1 MAFAR
6 PTLSA
11 LIVQIRTDLASR
23 FPGADT
29 VYRRAALN
37 VLSAVFA
44 GVAYSLYGFLNWIA
58 LQVMPDTAEQAQLER
73 WAAIWGIPRVG
84 AAAAIGPI
92 AISGQ
97 DGAVIPAGS
106 LLQRTDGAEF
116 ATLADETIVAGAATG
131 QVQALAPGAA
141 GNTALGVSLAFISP
155 IAGVNGL
162 AVVSAPGLTGGL
174 DEESDESL
182 RARLLT
188 RIRLPPQGGDGD
200 DYVTWSKQWSAEVT
214 RVWVRPAWSGLSTV
228 GVMFVMD
235 GRPTIIPTG
244 DDVDGLQAYLQPPG
258 GVAPVTAIPLVF
270 APSALAMNP
279 ALSITPDTPAN
290 RAAVV
295 AELADLLVREAEPG
309 GTLKLDQIRTAI
321 GVGMGG
327 GDYVLTSP
335 AADVVYG
342 STEVGTLGAPVWS

>member
-37 VLSAVFA
+37 VLSAVLG
-44 GVAYSLYGFLNWIA
+44 GVVYALYGYLNWIS

-73 WAAIWGIPRVG
+73 WAAIWGVPRQG
-84 AAAAIGPI
+84 AAAASGPI
-92 AISGQ
+92 ALAGSEG
-97 DGAVIPAGS
+97 VLIPIGS

-116 ATLADETIVAGAATG
+116 ATLADETIVGGVASA
-131 QVQALAPGAA
+131 QVQALTPGAA
-141 GNTALGVSLAFISP
+141 GDTSAGVTLTFVSP
-155 IAGVNGL
+155 IAGVS
-162 AVVSAPGLTGGL
+162 ASATVQAPGLQGGL
-174 DEESDESL
+174 DEEIDDSL

-188 RIRLPPQGGDGD
+188 RIRKPPQGGDAD
-200 DYVTWSKQWSAEVT
+200 DYVAWTKAWSAEVT
-214 RVWVRPAWSGLSTV
+214 RVWVRPAWSGLGTV

-235 GRPTIIPTG
+235 GRADIIPTG
-244 DDVDGLQAYLQPPG
+244 ADIAAAQAYLDA
-258 GVAPVTAIPLVF
+258 VAPVTATVLVF
-270 APSALAMNP
+270 APAAAAMNP
-279 ALSITPDTPAN
+279 ALSISPDTTAN

-295 AELADLLVREAEPG
+295 AELADLLVRLAEPG

-321 GVGMGG
+321 GEGMGG

-342 STEVGTLGAPVWS
+342 STQVGVVGAPVWS